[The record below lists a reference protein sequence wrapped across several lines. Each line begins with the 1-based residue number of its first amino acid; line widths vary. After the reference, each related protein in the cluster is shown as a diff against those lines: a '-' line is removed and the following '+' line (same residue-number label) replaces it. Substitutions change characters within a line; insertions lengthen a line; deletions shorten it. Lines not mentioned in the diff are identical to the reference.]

1 MASLDLVVQCWT
13 MGEILP
19 DEMRGLRTAIANGT
33 GFAGWHGGI
42 VDSFRLA
49 TDYLQM
55 VGGQFAAHPHDLVD
69 HTIEIVPE
77 RADHPVVAGIDSISL
92 HSEQYWVLADSYN
105 DVLATTTILPRDGD
119 PWHEPVVSPPCGR
132 AAGAPDA
139 SSCARQATSSPTSR
153 CRRSARSSSAAS
165 SGRAA
170 EPARV
175 TAFRGL
181 LAYPITP
188 LTDDDAPDLDALGRL
203 VGTPPRR
210 GSTASSCSRRRA
222 PGSRSTRTSA
232 TPSCARPCPRVDG
245 RHAGARPRRGERRVD
260 ARGPRAGPRGARRGR
275 RRARPRAVLLPP
287 ARRGGGRRAVRGGRG
302 GRRPAGVLLQPQRA
316 DRVRPLARRP
326 RAPRPHDDRRRG
338 QDAASTPARPQG
350 RVAEL
355 RAATDGL
362 RMSVGLSGDVPLV
375 RGAEPADAW
384 HTGLAT
390 LVPAEYVA
398 LRRARTAGTV
408 PDARVAGWL
417 HDLTDVLADLRPVSG
432 FHALAALLGVPTA
445 PHADR
450 RSLSRPTASRGCA
463 RSSPGGPGLSR
474 QTAAS
479 TAACRSSRPVV
490 RSLGPRPKP
499 HSVATPTGRSPS
511 TAAAAAS
518 RRRAPRRRPRG
529 AGGRGRARSPGRG
542 AGPPAGRRTRRRRAR
557 SGRAGG
563 PSRPAGRG
571 APAGRSRRARGSRC
585 PSARRSASPR
595 RRRSRGGTPAPPR
608 RGRAARTPRPG
619 ARTLRRRPRLPR
631 PRRRTTRAPRRHRG
645 SPLDERELGREVDL
659 DREVLRRD
667 RGDDRREL
675 ADERGLVD
683 GVHRRAVLGCDER
696 RHRRERRGQA
706 HLEAGPGGKRAL
718 LAESDEV
725 GVRGEGGVRV
735 AERAEPQVRRV
746 DGTVEDVRAHVEPR
760 DDDRVHRDAGEAVDG
775 GEPLA
780 LEEDP
785 VEPLADLPVGDA
797 AHVVAEVHPT
807 ARKVS
812 RAVDRFT
819 EPTRW
824 APRRVGRVRDGAV
837 VASSTGAS

>member
-1 MASLDLVVQCWT
+1 M
-13 MGEILP
+13 
-19 DEMRGLRTAIANGT
+19 
-33 GFAGWHGGI
+33 
-42 VDSFRLA
+42 
-49 TDYLQM
+49 
-55 VGGQFAAHPHDLVD
+55 
-69 HTIEIVPE
+69 
-77 RADHPVVAGIDSISL
+77 
-92 HSEQYWVLADSYN
+92 
-105 DVLATTTILPRDGD
+105 
-119 PWHEPVVSPPCGR
+119 
-132 AAGAPDA
+132 
-139 SSCARQATSSPTSR
+139 
-153 CRRSARSSSAAS
+153 
-165 SGRAA
+165 
-170 EPARV
+170 
-175 TAFRGL
+175 
-181 LAYPITP
+181 
-188 LTDDDAPDLDALGRL
+188 
-203 VGTPPRR
+203 
-210 GSTASSCSRRRA
+210 
-222 PGSRSTRTSA
+222 
-232 TPSCARPCPRVDG
+232 
-245 RHAGARPRRGERRVD
+245 
-260 ARGPRAGPRGARRGR
+260 
-275 RRARPRAVLLPP
+275 
-287 ARRGGGRRAVRGGRG
+287 
-302 GRRPAGVLLQPQRA
+302 
-316 DRVRPLARRP
+316 
-326 RAPRPHDDRRRG
+326 
-338 QDAASTPARPQG
+338 
-350 RVAEL
+350 
-355 RAATDGL
+355 
-362 RMSVGLSGDVPLV
+362 
-375 RGAEPADAW
+375 
-384 HTGLAT
+384 
-390 LVPAEYVA
+390 
-398 LRRARTAGTV
+398 
-408 PDARVAGWL
+408 
-417 HDLTDVLADLRPVSG
+417 
-432 FHALAALLGVPTA
+432 
-445 PHADR
+445 
-450 RSLSRPTASRGCA
+450 
-463 RSSPGGPGLSR
+463 
-474 QTAAS
+474 
-479 TAACRSSRPVV
+479 

-797 AHVVAEVHPT
+797 AHVVAEVHPHRPEGL
-807 ARKVS
+807 ARGRQVHGAHEVGAAQGREGTGRGGGGVEHRSIVGAPHDARLSRPRQALPALRGRGRVGAVRRRARTDAVRHGVGPPARSATKPSSSRIGRPSS
-812 RAVDRFT
+812 RAFVSL
-819 EPTRW
+819 EPAL
-824 APRRVGRVRDGAV
+824 AP
-837 VASSTGAS
+837 TTT